1 MNQARRSNRNRRQ
14 SDNRVLRTGLREIV
28 MFFFFFAALYLFIS
42 LLTYYPLDPA
52 FSHPTTTAPD
62 EIHNKGGL
70 AGAYFA
76 DLFFYWFGYFAYLFV
91 FMVGYAGWLFYQ
103 GRHHDLIAEPKHLLL
118 PTAGFVLTLVAGC
131 GLAIV
136 HFAAESAL
144 LPSHAG
150 GILGTWIGNSLKN
163 VISSL
168 GATLFLL
175 VIFLLGITLLTG
187 VSWFKVMDIL
197 GFHTLRILP
206 IIGHKLTRQVFPL
219 VKHSLKSSRKGAGY
233 LFQKSRHIWQM
244 GHEQWKQF
252 RQPKPQPPMVEE
264 IITEPLKPVKP
275 AVTPVSNPVETP
287 TVVSVEIP
295 QKLSPDKLRDQLLQL
310 LQMFNITA
318 LIRSFQTGP
327 IITRINVQAAD
338 PESFKALIDA
348 RDRIAER
355 LNVPQVCLTDLTP
368 DSLTLEIP
376 NSSPEL
382 IHLSRLISLPHFA
395 ETPSPLSIM
404 LGKDSSG
411 QPVIVDMSR
420 MPHVLLVGSN
430 VAEIDNALHVLLLSL
445 LYKASPVDARLILI
459 DSAHKTLS
467 EYNLI
472 QQLLTSVITDQAQ
485 GLQALKWCVAE
496 MDRRYHLMADLGVRN
511 IEGYN
516 RRIKATSSDL
526 PNDNSTELATLPYL
540 VVVMHEMSEL
550 LHGDAEELV
559 TRLAQKAR
567 ASGIHLVLATHH
579 VKNVS
584 ALMKANFPTRM
595 AFRVEDQTDSRNLIN
610 QSGAE
615 QLLGNGDMFYLT
627 SSNSSPIRVHGAQI
641 SLPEIRQL
649 LDELRKHGGKPQYLD
664 LNHLPL

>member
-1 MNQARRSNRNRRQ
+1 MNQARRSNRNRKNL
-14 SDNRVLRTGLREIV
+14 DDRTRIGLREIV
-28 MFFFFFAALYLFIS
+28 PFLFFCVAFYLLIS
-42 LLTYYPLDPA
+42 LFTYYPLDPA
-52 FSHPTTTAPD
+52 FSHPTTTPVE
-62 EIHNKGGL
+62 EIRNKGGL

-103 GRHHDLIAEPKHLLL
+103 GRHHDLLAEPKHLLL

-150 GILGTWIGNSLKN
+150 GILGTWVGNSLKN

-187 VSWFKVMDIL
+187 LSWFKVMDIL

-206 IIGHKLTRQVFPL
+206 IFGRKLTKQFFPF
-219 VKHSLKSSRKGAGY
+219 VKHHSITTGKAMQHWTTQG
-233 LFQKSRHIWQM
+233 FQIGQT
-244 GHEQWKQF
+244 QWKRF
-252 RQPKPQPPMVEE
+252 RQPKPQPPIIEE
-264 IITEPLKPVKP
+264 IITEPLKPVVP
-275 AVTPVSNPVETP
+275 PVSNPVVTP
-287 TVVSVEIP
+287 TVISVETP
-295 QKLSPDKLRDQLLQL
+295 QKPSSPDKLRDQLLHL

-327 IITRINVQAAD
+327 IITRINIQAAD
-338 PESFKALIDA
+338 PDSFKTLIDA
-348 RDRIAER
+348 QDRIAER
-355 LNVPQVCLTDLTP
+355 LNVSQLYFTDLTQ
-368 DSLTLEIP
+368 DSLTIEIP
-376 NSSPEL
+376 NPSPEL

-411 QPVIVDMSR
+411 QPVIVDISR
-420 MPHVLLVGSN
+420 MPHVLLVGCN

-445 LYKASPVDARLILI
+445 LYKASPADARLILI
-459 DSAHKTLS
+459 DSTHKMLS
-467 EYNLI
+467 EYNLL

-485 GLQALKWCVAE
+485 GLQALRWCVAE

-511 IEGYN
+511 IDGYN
-516 RRIKATSSDL
+516 RRIKATFSESSENI
-526 PNDNSTELATLPYL
+526 PTELAAIPYL

-550 LHGDAEELV
+550 LQGEAEELV

-595 AFRVEDQTDSRNLIN
+595 TFRVEDQADSRNLIN
-610 QSGAE
+610 QNGAE

-649 LDELRKHGGKPQYLD
+649 LDELRKHGGKPQYQD